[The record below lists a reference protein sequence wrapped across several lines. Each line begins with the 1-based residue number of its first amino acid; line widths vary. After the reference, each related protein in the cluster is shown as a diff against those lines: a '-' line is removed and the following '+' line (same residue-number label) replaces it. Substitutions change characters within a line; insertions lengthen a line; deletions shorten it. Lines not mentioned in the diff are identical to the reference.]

1 MLLSVTANASTII
14 QKSSQLRYSHAIG
27 LNSQVAVEV
36 HSSTNLR
43 DLKSMYRIL
52 KHISE
57 TKDGF
62 SKRYFNE
69 NIAAKNTLEVKC
81 KFEFGNS
88 TANTNWWR
96 PTFDYN

>member
-1 MLLSVTANASTII
+1 MLLSVAANASTII
-14 QKSSQLRYSHAIG
+14 QISSQLRYSHAIG
-27 LNSQVAVEV
+27 LNSQVAVAV

-69 NIAAKNTLEVKC
+69 NIAAK
-81 KFEFGNS
+81 FEGHLYDMEYFIPWRFGGCDS
-88 TANTNWWR
+88 KIR
-96 PTFDYN
+96 